1 MSRDKKASHIRVN
14 NAIKEEFLEKGYM
27 GATIRGIGKRAG
39 MTSAGLYRHYQN
51 KEAMFAGVVEPL
63 VNEICEWM
71 ERHRSRGFQMIESYN
86 DQDMFSGGNADEN
99 TGGNAGGNASENT
112 GGNAGG
118 NASENTGEN
127 TGGNTGGN
135 AGGNTGENTDGNTG
149 GNAIENTGGNADGH
163 MLFNESFTD
172 MIVEVVLPKKDE
184 FKLLYDC
191 SKGSKFENF
200 IPDFIAENQ
209 NAFFKAY
216 STLKEKGFPVKD
228 IDEAEIRMLISA
240 NVSACFLPIIQ
251 DYDDE
256 KIEGYMSTLNEFFM
270 PGWKG
275 IFGVD

>member
-1 MSRDKKASHIRVN
+1 
-14 NAIKEEFLEKGYM
+14 EFLEKGYM

-71 ERHRSRGFQMIESYN
+71 ERHRSKGFQMIESYN
-86 DQDMFSGGNADEN
+86 DQDMFSGGN
-99 TGGNAGGNASENT
+99 TGG
-112 GGNAGG
+112 
-118 NASENTGEN
+118 
-127 TGGNTGGN
+127 
-135 AGGNTGENTDGNTG
+135 NTDGNTG
-149 GNAIENTGGNADGH
+149 GH

>member
-86 DQDMFSGGNADEN
+86 DQDMFS
-99 TGGNAGGNASENT
+99 SENT

-118 NASENTGEN
+118 NA
-127 TGGNTGGN
+127 GGNTD
-135 AGGNTGENTDGNTG
+135 GNTGENTDGNTDG
-149 GNAIENTGGNADGH
+149 NTGGH

-200 IPDFIAENQ
+200 ISDFIAENQ